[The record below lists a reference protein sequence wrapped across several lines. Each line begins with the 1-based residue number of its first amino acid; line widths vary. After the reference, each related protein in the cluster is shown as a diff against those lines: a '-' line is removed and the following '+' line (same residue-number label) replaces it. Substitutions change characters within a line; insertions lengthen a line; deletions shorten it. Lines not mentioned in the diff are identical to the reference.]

1 MSETAPKS
9 SRLLLYAL
17 GVSLAAAVAAML
29 LLRLRLLPRG
39 VPGQWEWPW
48 RPPDFACAPLSLLVI
63 VVYALLVLFLIQ
75 LQARPAL
82 KRRHAAAFVASAC
95 VTVAL
100 ALLLFESDEP
110 VPPLHLSASTASVPA
125 TGYLA
130 YATAIEGVGPL
141 FRGLSGDENLVNG
154 MPARV
159 RTHPPGPVLYYY
171 LGLRLLDRFPG
182 VVNAL
187 ERHLQSRYGLTTDM
201 MYAYTRGY
209 LIGTVKPRHLSEGL
223 ILGLTLALLGCLAP
237 LPAYFAGTALGGRR
251 EGLLAAFCTAL
262 VPSLLIFI
270 PSIDG
275 WAAVLALATVAA
287 GLWAVRRQSVP
298 LYALTG
304 LLMAAAVF
312 WSIGLGACA
321 VCLAAVLLPRLSRP
335 DTRGRALAGLVA
347 ALGVLI
353 ALYALLYLLGG
364 YSLLG
369 NVRLMVAAQKVQMDI
384 AYRDYRSWVGMNP
397 YDVVLFM
404 GPMLAALA
412 LAAFSCWRQADSLWR
427 GYLVGVCLTF
437 GLVWLSGSTL
447 GEVGRI
453 WLFLMVLLAVM
464 PALPL
469 ARLPHPTQK
478 RALALLALGQIALA
492 FSLHCNLTL
501 VHP

>member
-1 MSETAPKS
+1 MSERPPKP
-9 SRLLLYAL
+9 SRLELHVL

-29 LLRLRLLPRG
+29 LLQWRLLPRG
-39 VPGQWEWPW
+39 VPGQWEWSW
-48 RPPDFACAPLSLLVI
+48 RPPDFACGSLSLLVI
-63 VVYALLVLFLIQ
+63 VLYALLTLLLIR
-75 LQARPAL
+75 LLVAPAL
-82 KRRHAAAFVASAC
+82 QRRHVVALVGSAC
-95 VTVAL
+95 ITVAL
-100 ALLLFESDEP
+100 TLLLLESNE
-110 VPPLHLSASTASVPA
+110 VLPPLHLAASTASVPA

-130 YATAIEGVGPL
+130 YATALDGVGPL
-141 FRGLSGDENLVNG
+141 LRGLSGDRNLVNG

-171 LGLRLLDRFPG
+171 LGLRLLDRLPG
-182 VVNAL
+182 TVDLL

-223 ILGLTLALLGCLAP
+223 ILGLVLALLGGLAP
-237 LPAYFAGTALGGRR
+237 LPAYLAGAALGGNRD
-251 EGLLAAFCTAL
+251 GVLAAFCTAL

-275 WAAVLALATVAA
+275 WAAVLTLTTVAA
-287 GLWAVRRQSVP
+287 GLWAIRRQSVS

-321 VCLAAVLLPRLSRP
+321 LCLGAVFLPRVSLRDARWRP
-335 DTRGRALAGLVA
+335 LVGLLA
-347 ALGVLI
+347 ALGVFV
-353 ALYALLYLLGG
+353 AVYGMLYVLGG
-364 YSLLG
+364 YSLPG
-369 NVRLMVAAQKVQMDI
+369 NVRLMVGAQKVQMDL
-384 AYRDYRSWVGMNP
+384 AHRDYGSWMGMNL
-397 YDVVLFM
+397 YDAVLFM

-412 LAAFSCWRQADSLWR
+412 LTAFSCWRQAGSLWR
-427 GYLVGVCLTF
+427 GYLLGACLTF
-437 GLVWLSGSTL
+437 GVIWLSGSTL

-464 PALPL
+464 AALPL
-469 ARLPHPTQK
+469 GLLPHPAQR
-478 RALALLALGQIALA
+478 RALALLAVGQIPLA
-492 FSLHCNLTL
+492 FSLHCHLTL